1 MDAVILGDGPL
12 GRAIAA
18 ALVERGDAVRIVSRP
33 TTRDGRHDPAT
44 LAGADVVI
52 DASRGTAVA
61 ANVDDAL
68 AVGVR
73 RFVIATTAWDADRT
87 RVARALQEHDAAAV
101 TAPNLALGMILFGRL
116 VDDAVA
122 RFGRIAGWD
131 PYIIEWHRRGK
142 ADRPSGTARAL
153 ASRINAAQPRLDHV
167 ADPAAERAE
176 PDAIEVLGIRA
187 GTNPGSHLV
196 AFEGPGEVV
205 EFRHAARDRSAY
217 ASGALAA
224 ADWLLAATGPAG
236 LHGIDPVID
245 ALLAAGEAPASTA
258 PIARAT
264 PEVALAR

>member
-18 ALVERGDAVRIVSRP
+18 ALVGRGDTIRVLGRP
-33 TTRDGRHDPAT
+33 ATAEGRHEPAT

-52 DASRGTAVA
+52 EASRGTAVA
-61 ANVDDAL
+61 TNLDDAL
-68 AVGVR
+68 AAGVR
-73 RFVIATTAWDADRT
+73 RFVIATTAWDQDRSH
-87 RVARALQEHDAAAV
+87 VARTLVAHDAAAV

-116 VDDAVA
+116 VDEAVA
-122 RFGRIAGWD
+122 SFGRIAGWD

-153 ASRINAAQPRLDHV
+153 ASRIIAAHPRIDHV

-176 PDAIEVLGIRA
+176 TDAIEVHGIRA
-187 GTNPGSHLV
+187 GSNPGSHLV

-205 EFRHAARDRSAY
+205 ELRHAARDRAAY

-224 ADWLLAATGPAG
+224 ADWLVAATRPAG

-245 ALLAAGEAPASTA
+245 ELFAAGEPATS
-258 PIARAT
+258 
-264 PEVALAR
+264 ESELALAH